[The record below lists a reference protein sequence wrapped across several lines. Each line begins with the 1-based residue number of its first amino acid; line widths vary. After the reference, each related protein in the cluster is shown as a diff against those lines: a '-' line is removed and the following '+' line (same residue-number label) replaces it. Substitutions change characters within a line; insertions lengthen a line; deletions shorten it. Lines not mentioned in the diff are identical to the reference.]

1 MPETAPSPVESH
13 DPVVRTAFKQA
24 SVWLGLAAAMWLAWQ
39 LAQSILL
46 ILMGLVVAAGL
57 DGGSRLLA
65 KLWDGPRV
73 ARLTIVAL
81 LLATLIG
88 AFLFF
93 AGNALIGQAG
103 ALGQTLEVQIAR
115 VSVLMETWGL
125 GPIESGKGS
134 HGALPGLLSQL
145 FGSLGDVTRFVGSA
159 AGAIGSL
166 LFIIVVGLFVAS
178 EPRLYE
184 RGIAWLT
191 PRGSRDRVAE
201 TMSDIAAMLRRWVG
215 YRFVAMLSDGIMTAI
230 GLFIAGVPLA
240 GLLALI
246 SGMLAFIPN
255 FGSLFAGG
263 IILLVG
269 LSGGPEMAGIA
280 IGTYVLVQLIQG
292 NFVTTAVERRAV
304 DIAPATTLAAQLL
317 FGALFGLM
325 GLMLANPIVA
335 ALKVAL
341 DRPKAAA

>member
-1 MPETAPSPVESH
+1 MPETGPSPVESH
-13 DPVVRTAFKQA
+13 DPVIRTTVKQA
-24 SVWLGLAAAMWLAWQ
+24 SVWIGLAASLWVAWQ
-39 LAQSILL
+39 LIQPILL
-46 ILMGLVVAAGL
+46 ILMGLVIAAGL
-57 DGGSRLLA
+57 DGGSRMLG
-65 KLWDGPRV
+65 KIWNGPRV
-73 ARLTIVAL
+73 ARLTIVAVL
-81 LLATLIG
+81 VAGLIGGFLYFAGATLIG
-88 AFLFF
+88 
-93 AGNALIGQAG
+93 QTG
-103 ALGQTLEVQIAR
+103 ALSQTLEVQVAR
-115 VSVLMETWGL
+115 LSVLMESWGF
-125 GPIESGKGS
+125 GPIATGGGA
-134 HGALPGLLSQL
+134 HGALSAVLSQL

-159 AGAIGSL
+159 AGVLGSL
-166 LFIIVVGLFVAS
+166 LFIIVIGLFVAA

-191 PRGSRDRVAE
+191 PRGSRDRVAD
-201 TMSDIAAMLRRWVG
+201 TMTDIAAMLRRWVG
-215 YRFVAMLSDGIMTAI
+215 YRFVAMLSDGVMTAI

-269 LSGGPEMAGIA
+269 LSAGPQMAAIA

-317 FGALFGLM
+317 FGALFGFM
-325 GLMLANPIVA
+325 GLLLANPIVA

>member
-1 MPETAPSPVESH
+1 MEDRPRSPVESH

-24 SVWLGLAAAMWLAWQ
+24 TVWLGLAAALWLTWR
-39 LAQSILL
+39 LAQPILL

-57 DGGSRLLA
+57 DAGSRLLG
-65 KLWDGPRV
+65 KVWNGPHL

-81 LLATLIG
+81 LVTGIIG
-88 AFLFF
+88 GFLFF
-93 AGNALIGQAG
+93 AGTTLIGQVG

-115 VSVLMETWGL
+115 LSVLLETWGI
-125 GPIESGKGS
+125 GPIGQATGA
-134 HGALPGLLSQL
+134 HGALPGLLAQM
-145 FGSLGDVTRFVGSA
+145 FGSIGDVTRFVGSA
-159 AGAIGSL
+159 AGTLGSL

-184 RGIAWLT
+184 RGIEWLT
-191 PRGSRDRVAE
+191 PRHSRDRVAQVM
-201 TMSDIAAMLRRWVG
+201 TDIAAMLRRWVG
-215 YRFVAMLSDGIMTAI
+215 YRFIAMLSDGVMTAI

-255 FGSLFAGG
+255 FGSLFAGA

-269 LSGGPEMAGIA
+269 LSAGPEMAAIA

-292 NFVTTAVERRAV
+292 NFVTTAVERLAV

-317 FGALFGLM
+317 FGALFGMM
-325 GLMLANPIVA
+325 GLMLANPIIA

-341 DRPKAAA
+341 DRPKHPA